1 MQKCILHT
9 SLRGTGLSIVLQG
22 QVLMVWVVRLVLFV
36 FTLRL
41 LVSPIFCPTPGLFAC
56 VLGML
61 LSIVRYI
68 DSTYRAVSKHG
79 PFFPVLRRVRQA
91 QTTHITL
98 DTCEAI
104 LVITAD

>member
-22 QVLMVWVVRLVLFV
+22 LVLMVWVVRLVLFV
-36 FTLRL
+36 FTLRS

-68 DSTYRAVSKHG
+68 DSTYHRAVSKHG
-79 PFFPVLRRVRQA
+79 PFFPVL
-91 QTTHITL
+91 
-98 DTCEAI
+98 
-104 LVITAD
+104 